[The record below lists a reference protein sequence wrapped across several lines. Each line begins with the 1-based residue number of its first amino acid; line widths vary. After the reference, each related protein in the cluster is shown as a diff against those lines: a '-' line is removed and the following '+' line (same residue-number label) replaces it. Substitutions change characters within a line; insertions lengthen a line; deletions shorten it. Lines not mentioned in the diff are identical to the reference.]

1 MASSSAQIM
10 LSRWLGAAWEECGLN
25 LNIIVNPE
33 GAVAGG
39 CKITALLAAE
49 QKVLSWGNP
58 NGEPPWLLQST
69 PCVMWI
75 HFFLPTW

>member
-25 LNIIVNPE
+25 LNIVVNPE

-49 QKVLSWGNP
+49 QKVLS
-58 NGEPPWLLQST
+58 
-69 PCVMWI
+69 
-75 HFFLPTW
+75 